1 MTEMHTTDRSLNN
14 DYSPKILNRG
24 AETKAFSVSE
34 GARERVRAGDSTYPN
49 VISPL

>member
-34 GARERVRAGDSTYPN
+34 GARESEGGGLNLSQRY
-49 VISPL
+49 